1 MRLALGACIL
11 AFGLAIPPLLT
22 AAQSWCVAPRVNEP
36 LLLDVERLLT
46 SEDPEW
52 ARRREAYKLRRSS
65 PVTVVR
71 DDATCRR
78 ASQAYWDVLRTSV
91 ADRFGTHA
99 DTPVL
104 TVQVGPMYLVDD
116 QRSREGPDAYW
127 EVMIFDRKWH
137 RVYGYG
143 AGADN

>member
-1 MRLALGACIL
+1 MRPALVACIL
-11 AFGLAIPPLLT
+11 AFGLALPPSPT
-22 AAQSWCVAPRVNEP
+22 TAQSSCLASRANEP

-52 ARRREAYKLRRSS
+52 ARRREAYKLDRNSA
-65 PVTVVR
+65 VAVVR
-71 DDATCRR
+71 DEAMCRR

-91 ADRFGTHA
+91 PDLFGKHA

-104 TVQVGPMYLVDD
+104 AVQVGPIYLVDD
-116 QRSREGPDAYW
+116 QRPRNGPDAYW